1 MTMTAACLITS
12 QTGGE
17 CMKGSVLYHAPAR
30 RYYIQWYPV
39 KIYRHPVTREPF
51 WARKSA
57 ERVLEK
63 MRFEEDA
70 GTLILKS
77 YMPDSPL
84 TISVV
89 STDWLR
95 AFCGTEAT
103 RKFYKKMIG
112 DAIKYFGG
120 DFDIRSLTYSRLQIY
135 YNELPFT
142 VRGKY
147 HRLST
152 LKAMLNFARKD
163 GMIARIP
170 PFPALPQGLK
180 HEIRYL
186 TKAQQEKV
194 LSFIPDRHRGI
205 FEFAMEYG
213 LRIGEVC
220 ALQWD
225 CVTDTEII
233 IKRAMSDGKVRES
246 TKTGRSRV
254 YGITDRA
261 RAILDKQQLV
271 RVLSPYIFIR
281 PEGRSIEGISNVGLP
296 YTWKSLTR
304 WWRTAT
310 KKAGIHLNL
319 YNGIRHSLGCQLMD
333 EGIELEMVRDI
344 LGHTSTNMTRRYAQ
358 RAIPIMTKVL
368 EFRGKILASLEVEK
382 AASKNL
388 KAADST

>member
-1 MTMTAACLITS
+1 
-12 QTGGE
+12 
-17 CMKGSVLYHAPAR
+17 MKGSVLYHAPAR

-57 ERVLEK
+57 DRVLEK

-89 STDWLR
+89 SADWLR
-95 AFCGTEAT
+95 AFTGTEAT
-103 RKFYKKMIG
+103 RKFYRKMIR

-152 LKAMLNFARKD
+152 LKAMLHFAQKD

-180 HEIRYL
+180 NEIRYL

-213 LRIGEVC
+213 LRIGEIC
-220 ALQWD
+220 ALQWSD
-225 CVTDTEII
+225 ITDTEITI
-233 IKRAMSDGKVRES
+233 RRTMSDGKLRES
-246 TKTGRSRV
+246 TKTGKTRL
-254 YGITDRA
+254 YGITA
-261 RAILDKQQLV
+261 RAQNIIRQLSKNKG
-271 RVLSPYIFIR
+271 LISPFVFTR
-281 PEGRSIEGISNVGLP
+281 GGGHP
-296 YTWKSLTR
+296 YTWKSLTC
-304 WWRTAT
+304 WWRSAT
-310 KKAGIHLNL
+310 KKAGIHINL

-344 LGHTSTNMTRRYAQ
+344 LGHTSTEMTRRYCQ

-368 EFRGKILASLEVEK
+368 EFRGKQPMKEAK
-382 AASKNL
+382 GARN
-388 KAADST
+388 

>member
-1 MTMTAACLITS
+1 
-12 QTGGE
+12 
-17 CMKGSVLYHAPAR
+17 MKGSVLYHAPAR

-39 KIYRHPVTREPF
+39 KIYRHPVIREPF
-51 WARKSA
+51 WAKKSA
-57 ERVLEK
+57 DRVLEK

-89 STDWLR
+89 SGDWLK

-103 RKFYKKMIG
+103 RKFYRKMIG

-152 LKAMLNFARKD
+152 LKAMLHFAQKD

-180 HEIRYL
+180 QEIRYL
-186 TKAQQEKV
+186 TREQQEKV
-194 LSFIPDRHRGI
+194 LQAIPERHRGI
-205 FEFAMEYG
+205 FEFAMEFG

-220 ALQWD
+220 ALQWSD
-225 CVTDTEII
+225 ITDTEIVI
-233 IKRAMSDGKVRES
+233 RRTMSDGKVRES
-246 TKTGRSRV
+246 TKTGKSRV
-254 YGITDRA
+254 YGRTRKADSIIRA
-261 RAILDKQQLV
+261 AKDSAENDEAISLYVFRRKEV
-271 RVLSPYIFIR
+271 R
-281 PEGRSIEGISNVGLP
+281 P
-296 YTWKSLTR
+296 YTWKSLTC

-310 KKAGIHLNL
+310 KKAGIHINL

-344 LGHTSTNMTRRYAQ
+344 LGHTSTNMTRRYCQ
-358 RAIPIMTKVL
+358 RAIPIMTKIL
-368 EFRGKILASLEVEK
+368 EWRGKQPMKEAK
-382 AASKNL
+382 GARN
-388 KAADST
+388 